1 VTAPLLSVRGLGK
14 TFVVKHR
21 GHHVAVPAV
30 RDVSFDVGAGEAVAL
45 VGESGSGKSTTAR
58 LIARLETPSAGAII
72 FDGQDVLRRE
82 PRRPSLGFR
91 ARVQMI
97 FQDPFASLNPFHTF
111 AYQLSRPLLRHGKA
125 RPGADVA
132 AAVRRLLETVG
143 LTPAEDFARKR
154 PHQASGGQRQRVA
167 VARALA
173 VDPQLIL
180 ADEPTS
186 MLDVSIRI
194 DLLNLMRDLKTQRRI
209 GYLFITH
216 DLGAARYFA
225 DRILV
230 MYAGLIVESGAADG
244 LLDAPKHP
252 YTQLLVAAVPS
263 PQVPLAPA
271 GAPAQ
276 SQSRRLSVLS
286 GCPFA
291 DRCPFVMDRCFAEL
305 PAPRSVAA
313 GHEVRCH
320 LYAPS

>member
-1 VTAPLLSVRGLGK
+1 
-14 TFVVKHR
+14 
-21 GHHVAVPAV
+21 
-30 RDVSFDVGAGEAVAL
+30 
-45 VGESGSGKSTTAR
+45 
-58 LIARLETPSAGAII
+58 
-72 FDGQDVLRRE
+72 
-82 PRRPSLGFR
+82 
-91 ARVQMI
+91 
-97 FQDPFASLNPFHTF
+97 
-111 AYQLSRPLLRHGKA
+111 
-125 RPGADVA
+125 
-132 AAVRRLLETVG
+132 
-143 LTPAEDFARKR
+143 
-154 PHQASGGQRQRVA
+154 
-167 VARALA
+167 
-173 VDPQLIL
+173 
-180 ADEPTS
+180 